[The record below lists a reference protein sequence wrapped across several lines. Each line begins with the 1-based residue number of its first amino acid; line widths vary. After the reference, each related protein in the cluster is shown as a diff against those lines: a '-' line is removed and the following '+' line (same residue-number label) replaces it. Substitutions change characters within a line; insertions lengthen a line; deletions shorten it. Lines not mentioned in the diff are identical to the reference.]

1 MGKKS
6 FVDMMICSLSAALV
20 VLCYSYM
27 EQGQERELILI
38 GGCIIFAVFLVLAV
52 IDLLSIKGKNEK
64 SRQGIQE
71 LLLLDEEGNE
81 VSAWHIG
88 GKTSVLI
95 GRDEHRDNV
104 DINLQNTEYGG
115 MVDRQHAVLNYVG
128 GQWYIEDLGSRNGVR
143 IQKAEDE
150 KIYQVSKE
158 HLCRVNAGDI
168 IFIGNTVLAAR

>member
-6 FVDMMICSLSAALV
+6 FVDMMICSLSAAIV

-71 LLLLDEEGNE
+71 LLLLD
-81 VSAWHIG
+81 
-88 GKTSVLI
+88 
-95 GRDEHRDNV
+95 
-104 DINLQNTEYGG
+104 
-115 MVDRQHAVLNYVG
+115 
-128 GQWYIEDLGSRNGVR
+128 
-143 IQKAEDE
+143 
-150 KIYQVSKE
+150 
-158 HLCRVNAGDI
+158 
-168 IFIGNTVLAAR
+168 